1 MLSSTTASLT
11 TTSVI
16 NIEINLHISGYVNI
30 INFITIDVMAA
41 LLYWTALEFTCIPN
55 TVTTECIIHRLHR
68 LVHQYQTARPDSI
81 IRYTKCYLYPT
92 CIIWYNS
99 SFCDMYYLVLSQ
111 FPVSRSFPEIFG
123 PRIFPWESLLHG
135 H

>member
-30 INFITIDVMAA
+30 INLITIDVMAA

-68 LVHQYQTARPDSI
+68 LVH
-81 IRYTKCYLYPT
+81 
-92 CIIWYNS
+92 
-99 SFCDMYYLVLSQ
+99 
-111 FPVSRSFPEIFG
+111 
-123 PRIFPWESLLHG
+123 
-135 H
+135 